1 MKRQPAVNQGIK
13 SSLGQVYRCDLDLSW
28 TDVLSTFLSRSYVM
42 MTVEQMRIAIEWQE
56 DQDQFRAEAR
66 EIASKYGISL
76 KKAMQGLS
84 QLRKDMEDM
93 VI

>member
-1 MKRQPAVNQGIK
+1 
-13 SSLGQVYRCDLDLSW
+13 
-28 TDVLSTFLSRSYVM
+28 M
-42 MTVEQMRIAIEWQE
+42 MTVEQIRIAIEWQE
-56 DQDQFRAEAR
+56 DQDQFRAEAK
-66 EIASKYGISL
+66 EIASKYGISI